1 MLWFEILIW
10 VLLGMVVSL
19 SVSYF
24 NLWRGSAKG
33 VTLLAALGAVIGGF
47 AFKAIPGT
55 SIDHF
60 DVLGLVGA
68 LMGAVVV
75 MVLAARKTGRGAP
88 LA

>member
-19 SVSYF
+19 SVSFF
-24 NLWRGSAKG
+24 NLWRGSPTQ
-33 VTLLAALGAVIGGF
+33 VTVLAALGAIVGGF

-55 SIDHF
+55 SIDGF
-60 DVLGLVGA
+60 DVLALIGA

-75 MVLAARKTGRGAP
+75 MVVAARRTGRGAP
-88 LA
+88 LV